1 MTEVKWQP
9 KQLEAGELL
18 ASSAQHILL
27 YGGSRSGKTF
37 LLVRWIVMRA
47 IKAPMSRHVILRF
60 RLAHVKS
67 SILMDT
73 FPRVM
78 RVCFPKIRYELNKS
92 DFYAILPNGS
102 EIWMGGLDD
111 KDRTERILG
120 NEYATIYFNECSQI
134 PWNSR
139 NVAITRLA
147 QKVDQVV
154 GGVRKPLPLKAYY
167 DENPPDKGHW
177 TYRMFIEGTDPET
190 REQLANQ
197 YLYAHMRL
205 NPADNVENLGEGYLD
220 TLRQLSGRY
229 QKRFL
234 LGEFREAAPNALF
247 TDEIL
252 DRWRVVE
259 GSIPDMIRA
268 VVAVDPS
275 GADDEDNADNDEIGI
290 VYAGLGIDGICY
302 IVEDLTCKA
311 GPATWGRIATDAY
324 ERHGANSVV
333 AEVNYGGAMVA
344 HVIRTARPG
353 TPFQKLTAS
362 RGKVVRADPVSA
374 LCETGK
380 VRIVGRMTALEDEL
394 CAFTTHGYVGDRS
407 PNRADAM
414 IWAVSALMPKLCI
427 VKAEARE
434 EVAPRREP
442 VLMSRRGGYQGWMG

>member
-1 MTEVKWQP
+1 MSEVRWQP

-18 ASSAQHILL
+18 ASKAQHILL

-37 LLVRWIVMRA
+37 LLVRWIIMRA
-47 IKAPMSRHVILRF
+47 LKAPRSRHVILRF
-60 RLAHVKS
+60 RLAHIKA
-67 SILMDT
+67 SIVMDT

-78 RVCFPKIRYELNKS
+78 RMCFPAYKYELNKS
-92 DFYAILPNGS
+92 DFYAIMPNGS
-102 EIWMGGLDD
+102 EIWFGGLDD

-154 GGVRKPLPLKAYY
+154 DDVRSLLPLKAYY

-177 TYRMFIEGTDPET
+177 TYRMFIEGCDPES
-190 REQLANQ
+190 RQQLPDLT
-197 YLYAHMRL
+197 LYASMRL

-220 TLRQLSGRY
+220 TLKQLSGRY

-247 TDEIL
+247 TEEII
-252 DRWRVVE
+252 DRWRVLDGHV
-259 GSIPDMIRA
+259 PDMVRS

-275 GADDEDNADNDEIGI
+275 GADDEDNTENDAIGI
-290 VYAGLGIDGICY
+290 VYAGLGIDGVCY
-302 IVEDLTCKA
+302 IMEDLTCKA
-311 GPATWGRIATDAY
+311 GPATWGRVATDAY
-324 ERHGANSVV
+324 DRHAANTVV
-333 AEVNYGGAMVA
+333 GETNYGGAMVG

-353 TPFQKLTAS
+353 TPFQKVTAS
-362 RGKVVRADPVSA
+362 RGKVVRADPIAA

-380 VRIVGRMTALEDEL
+380 VRIVGRMIELEDEL

-414 IWAVSALMPKLCI
+414 IWAVSALLPKLCLVRDETPAQI
-427 VKAEARE
+427 PKP
-434 EVAPRREP
+434 AP
-442 VLMSRRGGYQGWMG
+442 VFLSRRGGNQGWMG

>member
-1 MTEVKWQP
+1 MLGVKWNLR
-9 KQLEAGELL
+9 QLEALELL
-18 ASSAQHILL
+18 ASEAQHILL

-37 LLVRWIVMRA
+37 LLTRQVCMRA
-47 IKAPMSRHVILRF
+47 LKAPMSRHVILRF

-67 SILMDT
+67 SIVMDT
-73 FPRVM
+73 FPKVM
-78 RVCFPKIRYELNKS
+78 RTCFPTVKYELNKS
-92 DFYAILPNGS
+92 DLYATMPNGS
-102 EIWMGGLDD
+102 EIWFGGLDD

-147 QKVDQVV
+147 QRVDQIVDNARSQLV
-154 GGVRKPLPLKAYY
+154 LKAFY

-177 TYRMFIEGTDPET
+177 TYRMFIEKRDPES
-190 REQLANQ
+190 RDLLPNGD
-197 YLYAHMRL
+197 LYASYRI
-205 NPADNVENLGEGYLD
+205 NPVDNVENLGEGYID
-220 TLRQLSGRY
+220 TLKQLSGRF

-252 DRWRVVE
+252 DRWRVMTAELPEMVR
-259 GSIPDMIRA
+259 S

-275 GADDEDNADNDEIGI
+275 GADDTDNIDADDIGI
-290 VYAGLGIDGICY
+290 IYAGLGIDGVCY
-302 IVEDLTCKA
+302 IAEDLTCKA
-311 GPATWGRIATDAY
+311 GPATWGRVATDAY
-324 ERHGANSVV
+324 DRHAANTIVG
-333 AEVNYGGAMVA
+333 EVNYGGAMVA

-353 TPFQKLTAS
+353 TPFQKVTAS
-362 RGKVVRADPVSA
+362 RGKVVRADPIAA

-380 VRIVGRMTALEDEL
+380 VRIVGRMPQLEDEL

-414 IWAVSALMPKLCI
+414 IWAVSALLPKLCQT
-427 VKAEARE
+427 KAED
-434 EVAPRREP
+434 VQP
-442 VLMSRRGGYQGWMG
+442 VQKPQVFMSRRAGNQGWMG

>member
-1 MTEVKWQP
+1 MPEVKWQP

-18 ASSAQHILL
+18 ASAAQHILL

-47 IKAPMSRHVILRF
+47 LKAPLSRHVILRF

-78 RVCFPKIRYELNKS
+78 RVCYPKIKYDLNKS

-102 EIWMGGLDD
+102 EIWFGGLDD

-154 GGVRKPLPLKAYY
+154 DGIRSPLPLKAYY

-197 YLYAHMRL
+197 HLYTHMRL
-205 NPADNVENLGEGYLD
+205 NPIDNVENLGDGYLD
-220 TLRQLSGRY
+220 TLKQLSGRY

-252 DRWRVVE
+252 DRWRVTDGNV
-259 GSIPDMIRA
+259 PDMIRS

-275 GADDEDNADNDEIGI
+275 GADDEDNVDNDEIGI
-290 VYAGLGIDGICY
+290 IYAGLGLDGVCY
-302 IVEDLTCKA
+302 VTEDLTCKA
-311 GPATWGRIATDAY
+311 GPATWGRVATDAY
-324 ERHGANSVV
+324 ERHAANSVV
-333 AEVNYGGAMVA
+333 AEVNYGGAMVG

-353 TPFQKLTAS
+353 TPFQRLTAS
-362 RGKVVRADPVSA
+362 RGKVVRADPVAA

-380 VRIVGRMTALEDEL
+380 VRLVGRMTQLEDEL

-414 IWAVSALMPKLCI
+414 IWAVSALLPKLCA
-427 VKAEARE
+427 VKAEDRE
-434 EVAPRREP
+434 AAPVREP
-442 VLMSRRGGYQGWMG
+442 VMMSRRSGNQSWMG